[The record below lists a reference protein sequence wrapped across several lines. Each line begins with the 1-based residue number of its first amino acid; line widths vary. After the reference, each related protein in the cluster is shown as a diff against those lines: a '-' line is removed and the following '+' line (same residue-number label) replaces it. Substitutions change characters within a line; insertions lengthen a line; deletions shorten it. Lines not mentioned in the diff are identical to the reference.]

1 MYRDYSSDSSGCS
14 TASPGGDNRDCLSS
28 PADHD
33 EDGDSGGASD
43 HLVPTSGASSP
54 ASRKRRVPPREA
66 RGSQT
71 SSGKKAKTPG
81 CRKGQKDKPSKE
93 EDERRKIRR
102 ERNKIAAAK
111 CRNRRRD
118 LIDTLQA
125 ESDRLEDVKSD
136 LQSEIGELLEEKERL
151 ERLLSSHGPSCH
163 LRADKTGDEDVGR
176 SPRSQ
181 EPRLS
186 AISGDRDVLLC
197 ASDGTPDHL
206 DDSVPGPGEED
217 GPSRG
222 RGTGG
227 VSVPDVADPSVS
239 PDWET
244 LYRSV
249 ADDLEGLGSP
259 LAQSCADVFSFDL
272 DDMDALADGGGFE
285 GCLNSPTLLA
295 L

>member
-14 TASPGGDNRDCLSS
+14 TASPGGDNRDCLSLS
-28 PADHD
+28 ADHD
-33 EDGDSGGASD
+33 DDADSGGASD
-43 HLVPTSGASSP
+43 RLVPTSGGSSP
-54 ASRKRRVPPREA
+54 AWRKRRVSLREA

-71 SSGKKAKTPG
+71 SSSKKAKTPG
-81 CRKGQKDKPSKE
+81 CRKGQRDKPSKE

-125 ESDRLEDVKSD
+125 ESDRLEDIKSD
-136 LQSEIGELLEEKERL
+136 LQSEIGELLQEKERL

-163 LRADKTGDEDVGR
+163 LRDDKTEDEDASR
-176 SPRSQ
+176 SPRRE

-197 ASDGTPDHL
+197 ARHMTPDDL
-206 DDSVPGPGEED
+206 DDSVPGPED
-217 GPSRG
+217 GPSKG